1 MKKSITLYII
11 GSLLGLVLITNCEK
25 EEFIL
30 ICDGDGNI
38 YKSVVIGTQT
48 WLTENLKTTKY
59 NNGVSIPLVT
69 DNNKWST
76 STTPAYCFY
85 DNDSLTYKNAYGA
98 LYNWYTVETGLL
110 CPDGYHVPTDAEW
123 DTLLEYLG
131 GQYEAGGRMKEIG
144 TLHWEVPNTNATN
157 KSGFSALPGGQRSK
171 SGTFTGLKTCC
182 RFWSSTNSSTS
193 WVRDR
198 SLFNNRTV
206 VGSDGWDKR
215 CGFSVRCIKD
225 KT

>member
-1 MKKSITLYII
+1 M
-11 GSLLGLVLITNCEK
+11 VLITSCEK
-25 EEFIL
+25 EQFIL
-30 ICDGDGNI
+30 IPDGDGNN

-59 NNGVSIPLVT
+59 NNGVSIPLVI
-69 DNNKWST
+69 DDEEWST
-76 STTPAYCFY
+76 SASPAYCYY
-85 DNDSLTYKNAYGA
+85 DNDSLTCKNEYGA

-110 CPDGYHVPTDAEW
+110 CPYGYHVPTDAEW
-123 DTLLEYLG
+123 DTLVEYLG

-171 SGTFTGLKTCC
+171 SGTFMGFKTYC
-182 RFWSSTNSSTS
+182 RFWSSTNIAST

-198 SLFNNRTV
+198 SLFNNRTI

-225 KT
+225 NP